1 MYIRIRILIRILE
14 AAVQSSS
21 FPRTRSTVWI
31 VALGTFM
38 CSFDLNAVN
47 MALPLMQ
54 SAFSASTAIVEWVV
68 VAYLLTLSSLLLG
81 FGRLG
86 DIGGLKRVFVA
97 GFAVFTLAS
106 LCCALSPSIGILIA
120 CVTAQG
126 LGAAMLM
133 STSTAVLVSAV
144 PPERRGRSLGVL
156 SIAIALATCAGPS
169 LGGLIATRFGWRG
182 VYLANLPLGLL
193 GTIAA
198 AALIEDRRPSA
209 SSSRSGRFDLA
220 GCLLVA
226 AFLAAT
232 VLPLDLL
239 SASMSPGPLILLGL
253 AALLAVAFLAVE
265 RRASQPLLDLALFK
279 SKAFAAG
286 NLAALLFFASEFAMV
301 FMAPFFLQ
309 RMAGLSP
316 TQAGLTMLPMSIA
329 LMAVAPLSGALS
341 DRMDGR
347 VLGCSGLV
355 LIAAAELAFSLPSV
369 QASPNLRILAFAAV
383 GVGIG
388 LFTPPN
394 TSAVM
399 GGAPGERRGIAGAT
413 LATMKN
419 VGMVVGEALS
429 AMILSSTMAAQGLGL
444 GEGAGSP
451 GWSGTFETAMRGV
464 CIAAAGAA
472 LLAALLTTARSAAP
486 EGDGSPGREGAL

>member
-1 MYIRIRILIRILE
+1 MDNS
-14 AAVQSSS
+14 A
-21 FPRTRSTVWI
+21 FPKSRSTLWI

-54 SAFSASTAIVEWVV
+54 KAFSAPTAIVEWVV

-86 DIGGLKRVFVA
+86 DIGGLKRVFVG
-97 GFAVFTLAS
+97 GFAIFTLAS
-106 LCCALSPSIGILIA
+106 ICCALSPSIEVLIS
-120 CVTAQG
+120 CVTIQG

-133 STSTAVLVSAV
+133 STSNAVLVAAV
-144 PPERRGRSLGVL
+144 PPERRGRALGAL

-169 LGGLIATRFGWRG
+169 LGGLIATRFGWKG

-198 AALIEDRRPSA
+198 ATLIADRRPS
-209 SSSRSGRFDLA
+209 SPDSPGRRFDLA
-220 GCLLVA
+220 GCLLGA

-239 SASMSPGPLILLGL
+239 SASMSAGPLLLLAL
-253 AALLAVAFLAVE
+253 AALLAVAFVAVE
-265 RRASQPLLDLALFK
+265 RRARQPLLDLALFK

-301 FMAPFFLQ
+301 FLAPFFLQ

-341 DRMDGR
+341 DRIDGR
-347 VLGCSGLV
+347 VLGCAGLV
-355 LIAAAELAFSLPSV
+355 LIAAAELAFSLARV
-369 QASPNLRILAFAAV
+369 QASSTLRILAFAAV

-399 GGAPGERRGIAGAT
+399 GSAPRERRGVAGAT

-419 VGMVVGEALS
+419 VGMVLGEAVS
-429 AMILSSTMAAQGLGL
+429 AMILSSVMAARGEALGQG
-444 GEGAGSP
+444 
-451 GWSGTFETAMRGV
+451 SGTAAWGGAFETAMRGV

-472 LLAALLTTARSAAP
+472 LLAALLTTARSTTQP
-486 EGDGSPGREGAL
+486 EEPGATDSLGRSEGV